1 MTSLWIRGELIGKH
15 PHYRS
20 LLFNFESDR
29 GSNVVR
35 ITGFPGTTLIHRAFD
50 LEKRQHLFAN
60 GIIQPLQPHQVGF
73 YGSGSV
79 SDLGVDIQK
88 AEDMIDAKFSSKPG
102 KNGDLDG
109 SLLELKGEALGSGRA
124 GKEEVL

>member
-1 MTSLWIRGELIGKH
+1 MVCQVTFSASPLSPASSQFEKLI
-15 PHYRS
+15 
-20 LLFNFESDR
+20 
-29 GSNVVR
+29 
-35 ITGFPGTTLIHRAFD
+35 IRAFD

-60 GIIQPLQPHQVGF
+60 DIIKPLQPHQVGF

-79 SDLGVDIQK
+79 NDLGVDIQK

-102 KNGDLDG
+102 KAGDE
-109 SLLELKGEALGSGRA
+109 SILELKGQAIGSSHA